1 MVWMEDNQKKDGKRN
16 AGSRK
21 LNIMLERKPIN
32 YVVDA
37 DIKGFFQHLDYEWII
52 RFIESRNKDSNILR
66 LIRRML
72 KVGIINN
79 YEFEETEEES
89 GQDSVCS

>member
-79 YEFEETEEES
+79 YEFEEIEEES

>member
-1 MVWMEDNQKKDGKRN
+1 MEDNQKKDGKRN

-32 YVVDA
+32 YVVNA

>member
-1 MVWMEDNQKKDGKRN
+1 MKNNQKKDGKRN

>member
-1 MVWMEDNQKKDGKRN
+1 MEDNQKKDGKRN

-52 RFIESRNKDSNILR
+52 CFIESRNKDSNILR

>member
-89 GQDSVCS
+89 GQDSVCF

>member
-52 RFIESRNKDSNILR
+52 CFIESRNKDSNILR

>member
-32 YVVDA
+32 YVVNA

>member
-1 MVWMEDNQKKDGKRN
+1 MEDNQKKDGKRN